1 MVPETTLHFF
11 CGKMAAGKS
20 TLAVELANDT
30 SAILLIEDD
39 WLSHLYPEE
48 ITDIQEYIRYSVRLK
63 NILSGHVASLLSHG
77 VSVVLD
83 FPANTKDQRN
93 WFRDIYEKANASHT
107 LHFVDVSNDICKR
120 QLKERSKD
128 KPEGS
133 AFTSDAEFDAI
144 TKYFQAPSED
154 EGFNVKRYQR

>member
-20 TLAVELANDT
+20 TLAIALAKDND
-30 SAILLIEDD
+30 AILLKEDD
-39 WLSHLYPEE
+39 WLSYLYPEE
-48 ITDIQEYIRYSVRLK
+48 ITDIQEYIRYSARLK
-63 NILSGHVASLLSHG
+63 NILSGHVVSLLSHG

-93 WFRDIYEKANASHT
+93 WFRSIYERANASHL
-107 LHFVDVSNDICKR
+107 LHFVDVSDAICKR

-154 EGFNVKRYQR
+154 EGFDIIRYQR

>member
-1 MVPETTLHFF
+1 MDLETTLHFF

-20 TLAVELANDT
+20 TLAIELANDN

-39 WLSHLYPEE
+39 WLTHLYPEE

-63 NILSGHVASLLSHG
+63 NILSGHVVSLLSHG
-77 VSVVLD
+77 LSVVLD

-93 WFRDIYEKANASHT
+93 WFRSIYEQANVSHT
-107 LHFVDVSNDICKR
+107 LHFVDVSNNICKR

-128 KPEGS
+128 RPEGS

-144 TKYFQAPSED
+144 TKYFQAPSKD
-154 EGFNVKRYQR
+154 EGFNIIRYQR